1 MLEMTLNDATRNF
14 EMNFAHFEKLIKDA
28 QKAVEESKDLV
39 KQGREKA
46 SMGATIHKLEEEL
59 SRSHLI
65 IDDLQFKEKTLTEK
79 LNKSRGEY
87 DFNLKRLKSEYENLH
102 KQHTALKGAYDELH
116 TLHYSA
122 SATVIYK

>member
-1 MLEMTLNDATRNF
+1 
-14 EMNFAHFEKLIKDA
+14 
-28 QKAVEESKDLV
+28 V

-65 IDDLQFKEKTLTEK
+65 IEDLQFKEKTLTEK

-102 KQHTALKGAYDELH
+102 KQHTTLKGAYDELH